1 MIVPCPNRIDVLG
14 RSTAPRAV
22 LHVVAAL
29 CVTRLARVDDA
40 GGVGTGNVFLE
51 LRHRCAASN
60 KEHFF

>member
-1 MIVPCPNRIDVLG
+1 VLR

-22 LHVVAAL
+22 LHLVAAL
-29 CVTRLARVDDA
+29 RVTRLARVDDA

-51 LRHRCAASN
+51 LRHRRAASN